1 MLYKLAVKSF
11 FRQSR
16 GYLVY
21 FFSLTLSV
29 MIYYSFSA
37 MTYDQFLVRRASQ
50 DTSIDGGLSFGGF
63 IITVV
68 LLFFVFSANRFF
80 LNRRQK
86 EIGIYQL
93 FGMNK
98 LQISGI
104 YVLEIMIIGLFACIS
119 GILLGIIFSKLFS
132 MILVRMMDMDLTSP
146 FFISIPSVV
155 DTLFAFFIILLAV
168 SVYSIWKIWRYPMI
182 RSFGEKEQADS
193 STMRF
198 RTRHRLLA
206 VIGLLLLMSGYFGAS
221 HFREIT
227 SWMISYH
234 YLDTL
239 VFFFSFLIFFVCV
252 VGTYLFFCYTFRL
265 FLIILSKWKIYYYGI
280 NFLIMGNTQVHLL
293 KSWRTNSLITVILG
307 ISLMT
312 IGGTA
317 SISTI
322 LSYQEKVSSPMDY
335 QFDVETEKKIK
346 PILAEE
352 GQKITKEIT
361 LHYKVIGSIYS
372 PNLEEPMFQTANLI
386 TETQYQA
393 FRKVNPDLPNIS
405 LKSPGHTVLLDQMQT
420 LFRNISLYGSSIG
433 LPDNQEL
440 KIQQMLPSV
449 LGDET
454 IVYLSPVLIVDDTV
468 FEKAKGVDY
477 QVVNVDVS
485 GGNNEKI
492 DERLSNDLSIK
503 WLNAVYYSYDIVNG
517 SLQGEISTKKL
528 PDDQMKEAQ
537 FSQESS
543 RLNFSSSYSKLRA
556 VNRRIGINI
565 FVTLFVGMIVIIATG
580 SILTVRQL
588 AEAEEEK
595 ENYHLLTKLGI
606 PQRRIRRM
614 IFEQNAL
621 TFFPPMILG
630 ITHAVFAINVFTQ
643 YIKTADYWLA
653 YLVSGLLIL
662 IYLLLYV
669 ITSQLYCRIIE
680 E

>member
-37 MTYDQFLVRRASQ
+37 MTYDQSLVRRASP
-50 DTSIDGGLSFGGF
+50 DTSIAGGLSFGGL

-104 YVLEIMIIGLFACIS
+104 YVLEIMIIGLFACIF

-132 MILVRMMDMDLTSP
+132 MILVRMMDMDLNSP
-146 FFISIPSVV
+146 FFISIPSVA

-206 VIGLLLLMSGYFGAS
+206 VIGLLLLTSGYFGAS

-227 SWMISYH
+227 SWMISHH
-234 YLDTL
+234 YLETFIL
-239 VFFFSFLIFFVCV
+239 FLPFLIFFICV
-252 VGTYLFFCYTFRL
+252 IGTYLFFCYTFRL
-265 FLIILSKWKIYYYGI
+265 FLIILSKWKLYYYGI
-280 NFLIMGNTQVHLL
+280 NFLIIGNTQVHLL

-352 GQKITKEIT
+352 GQKITKKIT
-361 LHYKVIGSIYS
+361 LHYKVIGSIYR
-372 PNLEEPMFQTANLI
+372 PDLEEPMFQTANLI
-386 TETQYQA
+386 TETEYQA
-393 FRKVNPDLPNIS
+393 FRKVNPDLPNVS
-405 LKSPGHTVLLDQMQT
+405 LKSPNYTVLLDRMQT

-454 IVYLSPVLIVDDTV
+454 MVYLSPVLVVDDNV

-485 GGNNEKI
+485 GENNEKI
-492 DERLSNDLSIK
+492 DERLSSEMSIK
-503 WLNAVYYSYDIVNG
+503 WLNAIYYSYDIVNG
-517 SLQGEISTKKL
+517 RLQGEISTKKL
-528 PDDQMKEAQ
+528 PDDKMKEAQ
-537 FSQESS
+537 FSQEGS

>member
-1 MLYKLAVKSF
+1 
-11 FRQSR
+11 
-16 GYLVY
+16 
-21 FFSLTLSV
+21 
-29 MIYYSFSA
+29 
-37 MTYDQFLVRRASQ
+37 
-50 DTSIDGGLSFGGF
+50 
-63 IITVV
+63 
-68 LLFFVFSANRFF
+68 
-80 LNRRQK
+80 
-86 EIGIYQL
+86 
-93 FGMNK
+93 
-98 LQISGI
+98 
-104 YVLEIMIIGLFACIS
+104 
-119 GILLGIIFSKLFS
+119 
-132 MILVRMMDMDLTSP
+132 
-146 FFISIPSVV
+146 
-155 DTLFAFFIILLAV
+155 
-168 SVYSIWKIWRYPMI
+168 
-182 RSFGEKEQADS
+182 
-193 STMRF
+193 
-198 RTRHRLLA
+198 
-206 VIGLLLLMSGYFGAS
+206 
-221 HFREIT
+221 
-227 SWMISYH
+227 
-234 YLDTL
+234 
-239 VFFFSFLIFFVCV
+239 
-252 VGTYLFFCYTFRL
+252 
-265 FLIILSKWKIYYYGI
+265 
-280 NFLIMGNTQVHLL
+280 
-293 KSWRTNSLITVILG
+293 
-307 ISLMT
+307 
-312 IGGTA
+312 
-317 SISTI
+317 
-322 LSYQEKVSSPMDY
+322 
-335 QFDVETEKKIK
+335 
-346 PILAEE
+346 
-352 GQKITKEIT
+352 
-361 LHYKVIGSIYS
+361 
-372 PNLEEPMFQTANLI
+372 
-386 TETQYQA
+386 
-393 FRKVNPDLPNIS
+393 
-405 LKSPGHTVLLDQMQT
+405 
-420 LFRNISLYGSSIG
+420 
-433 LPDNQEL
+433 
-440 KIQQMLPSV
+440 
-449 LGDET
+449 DET
-454 IVYLSPVLIVDDTV
+454 MVYLSPVLIVDDTV

>member
-1 MLYKLAVKSF
+1 
-11 FRQSR
+11 
-16 GYLVY
+16 
-21 FFSLTLSV
+21 
-29 MIYYSFSA
+29 
-37 MTYDQFLVRRASQ
+37 
-50 DTSIDGGLSFGGF
+50 
-63 IITVV
+63 
-68 LLFFVFSANRFF
+68 
-80 LNRRQK
+80 
-86 EIGIYQL
+86 
-93 FGMNK
+93 
-98 LQISGI
+98 
-104 YVLEIMIIGLFACIS
+104 
-119 GILLGIIFSKLFS
+119 
-132 MILVRMMDMDLTSP
+132 
-146 FFISIPSVV
+146 
-155 DTLFAFFIILLAV
+155 
-168 SVYSIWKIWRYPMI
+168 
-182 RSFGEKEQADS
+182 
-193 STMRF
+193 
-198 RTRHRLLA
+198 
-206 VIGLLLLMSGYFGAS
+206 
-221 HFREIT
+221 
-227 SWMISYH
+227 
-234 YLDTL
+234 
-239 VFFFSFLIFFVCV
+239 
-252 VGTYLFFCYTFRL
+252 
-265 FLIILSKWKIYYYGI
+265 
-280 NFLIMGNTQVHLL
+280 
-293 KSWRTNSLITVILG
+293 
-307 ISLMT
+307 
-312 IGGTA
+312 
-317 SISTI
+317 
-322 LSYQEKVSSPMDY
+322 
-335 QFDVETEKKIK
+335 
-346 PILAEE
+346 
-352 GQKITKEIT
+352 
-361 LHYKVIGSIYS
+361 
-372 PNLEEPMFQTANLI
+372 
-386 TETQYQA
+386 
-393 FRKVNPDLPNIS
+393 KVNPDLPNIS

-454 IVYLSPVLIVDDTV
+454 MVYLSPVLIVDDTV

>member
-37 MTYDQFLVRRASQ
+37 MTYDQSLVRRASP
-50 DTSIDGGLSFGGF
+50 DTSIDGGLSFGGL

-104 YVLEIMIIGLFACIS
+104 YVLEIMIIGLFACIF

-132 MILVRMMDMDLTSP
+132 MILVRMMDMDLNSP
-146 FFISIPSVV
+146 FFISIPSVA

-206 VIGLLLLMSGYFGAS
+206 VIGLLLLTSGYFGAS

-227 SWMISYH
+227 SWMISHH
-234 YLDTL
+234 YLETFIL
-239 VFFFSFLIFFVCV
+239 FLPFLIFFICV
-252 VGTYLFFCYTFRL
+252 IGTYLFFCYTFRL
-265 FLIILSKWKIYYYGI
+265 FLLILSKWKLYYYGI
-280 NFLIMGNTQVHLL
+280 NFLIIGNTQVHLL

-335 QFDVETEKKIK
+335 QFDVETGKKIK
-346 PILAEE
+346 PILAEK

-361 LHYKVIGSIYS
+361 LHYKVIGSIYR
-372 PNLEEPMFQTANLI
+372 PDLEEPMFQTANLI
-386 TETQYQA
+386 SETEYQA
-393 FRKVNPDLPNIS
+393 FRKVNPNLPNVS
-405 LKSPGHTVLLDQMQT
+405 LKSPNHTVLLDQMQT

-454 IVYLSPVLIVDDTV
+454 MVYLSPVLVVDDNV

-477 QVVNVDVS
+477 QVVNADVS

-492 DERLSNDLSIK
+492 DERLSSEMSIK
-503 WLNAVYYSYDIVNG
+503 WLNAIYYSYDIVNG
-517 SLQGEISTKKL
+517 RLQGEISTKKL
-528 PDDQMKEAQ
+528 PDDKMKEAQ
-537 FSQESS
+537 FSQEGS

>member
-37 MTYDQFLVRRASQ
+37 MTYDQSLVRRASP
-50 DTSIDGGLSFGGF
+50 DTSIDGGLSFGGL

-104 YVLEIMIIGLFACIS
+104 YVLEIMIIGLFACIF

-132 MILVRMMDMDLTSP
+132 MILVRMMDMDLNSP
-146 FFISIPSVV
+146 FFISIPSVA

-206 VIGLLLLMSGYFGAS
+206 VIGLLLLTSGYFGAS

-227 SWMISYH
+227 SWMVSHHDLETFI
-234 YLDTL
+234 LFL
-239 VFFFSFLIFFVCV
+239 PFLIFFICV
-252 VGTYLFFCYTFRL
+252 IGTYLFFCYTFRL
-265 FLIILSKWKIYYYGI
+265 FLIILSKWKLYYYGI
-280 NFLIMGNTQVHLL
+280 NFLIIGNTQVHLL

-346 PILAEE
+346 PILAEK

-361 LHYKVIGSIYS
+361 LHYKVIGSIYR
-372 PNLEEPMFQTANLI
+372 PDLEEPMFQTANLI
-386 TETQYQA
+386 SETEYQA
-393 FRKVNPDLPNIS
+393 FRKVNPDLPNVS
-405 LKSPGHTVLLDQMQT
+405 LKSPNHTVLLDQMQT

-454 IVYLSPVLIVDDTV
+454 IVYLSPVLVVDDNV

-492 DERLSNDLSIK
+492 DERLSSEMSIK
-503 WLNAVYYSYDIVNG
+503 WLNAIYYSYDIVNG
-517 SLQGEISTKKL
+517 RLQGDISTKKL
-528 PDDQMKEAQ
+528 PDDKMKEAQ
-537 FSQESS
+537 FSQEGS

>member
-37 MTYDQFLVRRASQ
+37 MTYEQSLVRRASP
-50 DTSIDGGLSFGGF
+50 DTSIDGGLSFGGL

-104 YVLEIMIIGLFACIS
+104 YVLEIMIIGLFACIF

-132 MILVRMMDMDLTSP
+132 MILVRMMDMDLNSP
-146 FFISIPSVV
+146 FFISIPSVA

-206 VIGLLLLMSGYFGAS
+206 VIGLLLLTSGYFGAS

-227 SWMISYH
+227 SWMISHH
-234 YLDTL
+234 YLETFIL
-239 VFFFSFLIFFVCV
+239 FLPFLIFFICV
-252 VGTYLFFCYTFRL
+252 IGTYLFFCYTFRL
-265 FLIILSKWKIYYYGI
+265 FLIILSKWKLYYYGI
-280 NFLIMGNTQVHLL
+280 NFLIIGNTQVHLL

-335 QFDVETEKKIK
+335 QFDVETEKKNQ
-346 PILAEE
+346 A
-352 GQKITKEIT
+352 
-361 LHYKVIGSIYS
+361 YS
-372 PNLEEPMFQTANLI
+372 GRGR
-386 TETQYQA
+386 TE
-393 FRKVNPDLPNIS
+393 
-405 LKSPGHTVLLDQMQT
+405 
-420 LFRNISLYGSSIG
+420 
-433 LPDNQEL
+433 DN
-440 KIQQMLPSV
+440 
-449 LGDET
+449 
-454 IVYLSPVLIVDDTV
+454 
-468 FEKAKGVDY
+468 
-477 QVVNVDVS
+477 
-485 GGNNEKI
+485 
-492 DERLSNDLSIK
+492 
-503 WLNAVYYSYDIVNG
+503 
-517 SLQGEISTKKL
+517 
-528 PDDQMKEAQ
+528 
-537 FSQESS
+537 
-543 RLNFSSSYSKLRA
+543 
-556 VNRRIGINI
+556 
-565 FVTLFVGMIVIIATG
+565 
-580 SILTVRQL
+580 
-588 AEAEEEK
+588 
-595 ENYHLLTKLGI
+595 
-606 PQRRIRRM
+606 
-614 IFEQNAL
+614 
-621 TFFPPMILG
+621 
-630 ITHAVFAINVFTQ
+630 
-643 YIKTADYWLA
+643 
-653 YLVSGLLIL
+653 
-662 IYLLLYV
+662 
-669 ITSQLYCRIIE
+669 
-680 E
+680 

>member
-239 VFFFSFLIFFVCV
+239 VFFFSF
-252 VGTYLFFCYTFRL
+252 
-265 FLIILSKWKIYYYGI
+265 
-280 NFLIMGNTQVHLL
+280 
-293 KSWRTNSLITVILG
+293 
-307 ISLMT
+307 
-312 IGGTA
+312 
-317 SISTI
+317 
-322 LSYQEKVSSPMDY
+322 
-335 QFDVETEKKIK
+335 
-346 PILAEE
+346 
-352 GQKITKEIT
+352 
-361 LHYKVIGSIYS
+361 
-372 PNLEEPMFQTANLI
+372 
-386 TETQYQA
+386 
-393 FRKVNPDLPNIS
+393 
-405 LKSPGHTVLLDQMQT
+405 
-420 LFRNISLYGSSIG
+420 
-433 LPDNQEL
+433 
-440 KIQQMLPSV
+440 
-449 LGDET
+449 
-454 IVYLSPVLIVDDTV
+454 
-468 FEKAKGVDY
+468 
-477 QVVNVDVS
+477 
-485 GGNNEKI
+485 
-492 DERLSNDLSIK
+492 
-503 WLNAVYYSYDIVNG
+503 
-517 SLQGEISTKKL
+517 
-528 PDDQMKEAQ
+528 
-537 FSQESS
+537 
-543 RLNFSSSYSKLRA
+543 
-556 VNRRIGINI
+556 
-565 FVTLFVGMIVIIATG
+565 
-580 SILTVRQL
+580 
-588 AEAEEEK
+588 
-595 ENYHLLTKLGI
+595 
-606 PQRRIRRM
+606 
-614 IFEQNAL
+614 
-621 TFFPPMILG
+621 
-630 ITHAVFAINVFTQ
+630 
-643 YIKTADYWLA
+643 
-653 YLVSGLLIL
+653 
-662 IYLLLYV
+662 
-669 ITSQLYCRIIE
+669 
-680 E
+680 